1 MNNNLYGWHAE
12 QMVRHEMR
20 EVDRAVRQ
28 ARLLKEMGG
37 SEVGLL
43 ARFLGALR
51 GLLATRN
58 VKLQERQPGE
68 PQVHARRCDTLT

>member
-1 MNNNLYGWHAE
+1 MNNNLYSWHDE

-20 EVDRAVRQ
+20 EVDRAIQQ

-37 SEVGLL
+37 SDVGLL

-58 VKLQERQPGE
+58 VKLQERQLGE
-68 PQVHARRCDTLT
+68 PQVHVCKGGTLA